1 MDSQKLTPIR
11 VGFIGLN
18 PDSHWAAMAHLPALN
33 SLGSKFTVAG
43 VANSTPE
50 SARRT
55 AEALNL
61 PHAFDNVEGL
71 VNSPEIDLVVVT
83 VKVPYHLELVTAA
96 LKAGKHVYCEW
107 PLGNG
112 LAEAKE
118 LANLAKE
125 KGVLAVVGTQAIPSL
140 EIEHLKNLIADGYV
154 GKVLSTSLI
163 GSGGN
168 WANET
173 SEELAYLFDE
183 KNGASMQSIP
193 LSHTLAAMAE
203 VLGGFG
209 TLNARFVSN
218 YKSVKVAETGELKD
232 KTTPDQI
239 MIHGI
244 LACGAPFSV
253 HYRGGVSRGTN
264 LLWEIN
270 GTEGDIQ
277 VTADLGHAQMVQ
289 LTIRGARGEETE
301 LVPLMPKESAYKGWP
316 EFAGARNVAR
326 NYERLYHDLTNGT
339 KTAPTFDDAVTL
351 HELLDTIEQSA
362 KKRS

>member
-1 MDSQKLTPIR
+1 MTNTIQAPIR

-18 PDSHWAAMAHLPALN
+18 PDSHWAAMAHLPALQ
-33 SLGSKFTVAG
+33 SLSDKYTIVG

-50 SARRT
+50 SAHRT
-55 AEALNL
+55 AKALNL
-61 PHAFDNVEGL
+61 PHAFDTVEDL
-71 VNSPEIDLVVVT
+71 VQSPDIDLVVVT

-96 LKAGKHVYCEW
+96 LEAGKHVYCEW

-112 LAEAKE
+112 LAEARK
-118 LANLAKE
+118 LSQLAKE
-125 KGVLAVVGTQAIPSL
+125 KGVVAVVGTQAIPSL
-140 EIEHLKNLIADGYV
+140 EIEYLKKLIAEGYV

-173 SEELAYLFDE
+173 VADLAYLFDE

-193 LSHTLAAMAE
+193 LVHTLAAVGE

-209 TLNARFVSN
+209 ELNARFASN
-218 YKSVKVAETGELKD
+218 YSQVKITDTNETRE

-239 MIHGI
+239 LIHGT
-244 LACGAPFSV
+244 LESGAPFSV

-264 LLWEIN
+264 FLWEIN

-277 VTADLGHAQMVQ
+277 VTSDLGHAQMMQ
-289 LTIRGARGEETE
+289 LTIHGARGDEQE
-301 LVPLMPKESAYKGWP
+301 LVPLMPEEAAYEGWP

-326 NYERLYHDLTNGT
+326 NYERLFNDLTEGT
-339 KTAPTFDDAVTL
+339 RTAPSFEDGVAL
-351 HELLDTIEQSA
+351 HELLDQIETSA
-362 KKRS
+362 KA